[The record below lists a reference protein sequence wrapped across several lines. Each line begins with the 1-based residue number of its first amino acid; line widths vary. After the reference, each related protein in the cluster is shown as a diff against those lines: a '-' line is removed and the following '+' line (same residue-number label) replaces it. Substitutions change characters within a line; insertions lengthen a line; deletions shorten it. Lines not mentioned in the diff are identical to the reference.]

1 MSWLDGLIEDN
12 EVASQD
18 ERFDRTAELPEPGF
32 FRGSLDATGRGLV
45 RGVIEGVD
53 TAKSTL
59 VQAAGASLA
68 TDFGIGAS
76 YTGNADDQIERVNA
90 DTAKTAGD
98 IAAHTRQAES
108 LLQVD
113 PTTTGMAGQILSEAA
128 AVLPRT
134 IAGTLLAGPL
144 GGAVAAG
151 APAGFAGKQV
161 AQAQGVDEN
170 TAMFKGGIDALTTGA
185 GVFLPAARIVGP
197 VLGDAALAVGANVG
211 LGAAGRGAT
220 GALLERNGYT
230 AQAAQYKA
238 FDKTA
243 LLTDAVLGA
252 AFFGVGRLSG
262 GARPSTDQVDAALT
276 ERTAQH
282 ADVDTAP
289 GAPVDPRSAAAHQEA
304 MTTAIDQLSRGE
316 PVAVPESLHQAA
328 FLRDASEESPIGVS
342 AAKAELAVAESKVQS
357 EEFAA
362 RVGREAH
369 YTPEGTPVFRDGTAY
384 PMADAMRFFD
394 EHVQGLEPKS
404 AAKVPDVLFQIG
416 HVDDATAQGLHDY
429 LPGFHEGLREAR
441 VSGRSIKH
449 IHDSRSGIARQ
460 VLERLQQ
467 GVLTPDEVLP
477 NHQNPNRAF
486 LVLRDVGDD
495 PKKSPHQS
503 TVIELSANG
512 KGVDVV
518 SAMTMPDR
526 TLNKARALK
535 EEMDTSR
542 AEGLRSPHPPLEA
555 GKTDN
560 LTRQQTNFPTVD
572 RDALASITEKPQAA
586 TGKDPSGKPA
596 NDAASDPVLQVADE
610 ILTRTEDIRISTGAT
625 DADGNPVTVSAREL
639 LAEADADI
647 AKAEQESQGFAAAAS
662 CFLQRGVD

>member
-18 ERFDRTAELPEPGF
+18 ERLDRTAELPEPGF

-68 TDFGIGAS
+68 TDLGIGAS
-76 YTGNADDQIERVNA
+76 YTGNADDQIGRVNA
-90 DTAKTAGD
+90 DTAKAAGD

-170 TAMFKGGIDALTTGA
+170 TAVLKGGIDALTTGA

-262 GARPSTDQVDAALT
+262 GALPTTDQVDAALT
-276 ERTAQH
+276 ERAAQH

-304 MTTAIDQLSRGE
+304 MTTAIDQLNRGE
-316 PVAVPESLHQAA
+316 PVAVPESLQEAA
-328 FLRDASEESPIGVS
+328 FLRDPSEQVPVVVS
-342 AAKAELAVAESKVQS
+342 AAKAELSRVESG
-357 EEFAA
+357 EFAA
-362 RVGREAH
+362 RVGRKSE

-394 EHVQGLEPKS
+394 EHVKGIEPKS
-404 AAKVPDVLFQIG
+404 AARVPDVLFQIG
-416 HVDDATAQGLHDY
+416 RVDDATAQGLHDY

-441 VSGRSIKH
+441 ISGRSIKH
-449 IHDSRSGIARQ
+449 IQDSRPGIVRE
-460 VLERLQQ
+460 VLERLQR

-486 LVLRDVGDD
+486 LVLRDVGEH

-572 RDALASITEKPQAA
+572 RDASASITEKPQAA
-586 TGKDPSGKPA
+586 TAKDPSGQLG

-610 ILTRTEDIRISTGAT
+610 ILARADDIRISTGAT

-647 AKAEQESQGFAAAAS
+647 AKAEQESQGFFAAAA